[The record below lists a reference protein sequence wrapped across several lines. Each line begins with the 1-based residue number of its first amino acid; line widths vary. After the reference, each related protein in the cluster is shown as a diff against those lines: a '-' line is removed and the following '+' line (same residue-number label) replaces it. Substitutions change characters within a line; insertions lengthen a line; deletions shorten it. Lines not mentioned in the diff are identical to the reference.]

1 MFGYYYGFD
10 MYYLVLIVPCIVF
23 AMWAQMSVKS
33 NFDKFSRVRN
43 RRGIT
48 AAQAAQAVLQQ
59 NGVTGVRFERVAG
72 NLTDHFDPRDNVI
85 RLSAPVYDSTSVAAI
100 GVAAHEAGHA
110 CQYAQGY
117 GPVKLRMAIIPMTNI
132 GSQLSVPLIILG
144 IVLSGVSQ
152 VFYAMAYVGLF
163 LFALC
168 VFFQLV
174 TLPVEFNAS
183 HRALESID
191 QQGMLSEEEIQGS
204 KKVLHAAAMTYVAAL
219 AVAVAQ
225 LLRFA
230 LLVAGG
236 SRRD

>member
-1 MFGYYYGFD
+1 MYYYDWTYFI
-10 MYYLVLIVPCIVF
+10 IVVPVF
-23 AMWAQMSVKS
+23 ILAMVASGNVKS
-33 NFDKFSRVRN
+33 TFRKYAKIYSASRITGAEAAERVL
-43 RRGIT
+43 RGH
-48 AAQAAQAVLQQ
+48 
-59 NGVTGVRFERVAG
+59 GVTNVRIEQISG
-72 NLTDHFDPRDNVI
+72 SLTDNYDPRNNVI
-85 RLSAPVYDSTSVAAI
+85 HLSQDVYSSTSVAAI

-110 CQYAQGY
+110 CQYADNY
-117 GPVKLRMAIIPMTNI
+117 GPVRMRMAIIPMTNI

-144 IVLSGVSQ
+144 IVLSGFSSI
-152 VFYAMAYVGLF
+152 FYAMAYVGLF

>member
-1 MFGYYYGFD
+1 MYYYDWTYFI
-10 MYYLVLIVPCIVF
+10 IVVPVF
-23 AMWAQMSVKS
+23 ILAMVASGNVKS
-33 NFDKFSRVRN
+33 TFRKYAKIYSASRITGAEAAERVL
-43 RRGIT
+43 RGH
-48 AAQAAQAVLQQ
+48 
-59 NGVTGVRFERVAG
+59 GVTNVRIEQVSG
-72 NLTDHFDPRDNVI
+72 SLTDNYDPRNNVI
-85 RLSAPVYDSTSVAAI
+85 HLSRDVYSSTSVAAI

-110 CQYAQGY
+110 CQYADNY
-117 GPVKLRMAIIPMTNI
+117 GPVRMRMAIIPMTNI

-144 IVLSGVSQ
+144 IVLSGFSSI
-152 VFYAMAYVGLF
+152 FYAMAYVGLF

-230 LLVAGG
+230 LLVSGG

>member
-1 MFGYYYGFD
+1 MYYYDWTYFI
-10 MYYLVLIVPCIVF
+10 IVVPVF
-23 AMWAQMSVKS
+23 ILAMVASGNVKS
-33 NFDKFSRVRN
+33 TFRKYAKVYSASRITGAEAAERVL
-43 RRGIT
+43 RGH
-48 AAQAAQAVLQQ
+48 
-59 NGVTGVRFERVAG
+59 GVTNVRIEQISG
-72 NLTDHFDPRDNVI
+72 SLTDNYDPRNNVI
-85 RLSAPVYDSTSVAAI
+85 HLSQDVYSSTSVAAI

-110 CQYAQGY
+110 CQYADNY
-117 GPVKLRMAIIPMTNI
+117 GPVRLRMAIIPMTNI

-144 IVLSGVSQ
+144 IVLSGFSSI
-152 VFYAMAYVGLF
+152 FYAMAYVGLF

-230 LLVAGG
+230 LLVSGG

>member
-1 MFGYYYGFD
+1 MYYYDWTYFI
-10 MYYLVLIVPCIVF
+10 IVVPVF
-23 AMWAQMSVKS
+23 ILAMVASGNVKS
-33 NFDKFSRVRN
+33 TFRKYAKVYSASRITGAEAAERVL
-43 RRGIT
+43 RGH
-48 AAQAAQAVLQQ
+48 
-59 NGVTGVRFERVAG
+59 GVTNVRIEQVSG
-72 NLTDHFDPRDNVI
+72 SLTDNYDPRDNVI
-85 RLSAPVYDSTSVAAI
+85 HLSQDVYSSTSVAAI

-110 CQYAQGY
+110 CQYADNY
-117 GPVKLRMAIIPMTNI
+117 GPVRLRMAIIPMTNI

-144 IVLSGVSQ
+144 IVLSGFSSI
-152 VFYAMAYVGLF
+152 FYAMAYVGLF

-230 LLVAGG
+230 LLVSGG

>member
-1 MFGYYYGFD
+1 MYYYDWTYFI
-10 MYYLVLIVPCIVF
+10 IVVPVF
-23 AMWAQMSVKS
+23 ILAMVASGNVKS
-33 NFDKFSRVRN
+33 TFRKYAKIYSASRITGAEAAERVL
-43 RRGIT
+43 RGH
-48 AAQAAQAVLQQ
+48 
-59 NGVTGVRFERVAG
+59 GVTNVRIEQISG
-72 NLTDHFDPRDNVI
+72 SLTDNYDPRNNVI
-85 RLSAPVYDSTSVAAI
+85 HLSQDVYSSTSVAAI

-110 CQYAQGY
+110 CQYADNY
-117 GPVKLRMAIIPMTNI
+117 GPVRLRMAIIPMTNI

-144 IVLSGVSQ
+144 IVLSGFSSI
-152 VFYAMAYVGLF
+152 FYAMAYVGLF

-230 LLVAGG
+230 LLVSGG

>member
-1 MFGYYYGFD
+1 MYYYDWTYFI
-10 MYYLVLIVPCIVF
+10 IVVPVF
-23 AMWAQMSVKS
+23 ILAMVASGNVKS
-33 NFDKFSRVRN
+33 TFRKYAKIYSASRITGAEAAERVL
-43 RRGIT
+43 RGH
-48 AAQAAQAVLQQ
+48 
-59 NGVTGVRFERVAG
+59 GVTNVRIEQISG
-72 NLTDHFDPRDNVI
+72 SLTDNYDPRNNVI
-85 RLSAPVYDSTSVAAI
+85 HLSRDVYSSTSVAAI

-110 CQYAQGY
+110 CQYADNY
-117 GPVKLRMAIIPMTNI
+117 GPVRMRMAIIPMTNI

-144 IVLSGVSQ
+144 IVLSGFSSI
-152 VFYAMAYVGLF
+152 FYAMAYVGLF

-230 LLVAGG
+230 LLVSGG

>member
-1 MFGYYYGFD
+1 MYYYDWTYFI
-10 MYYLVLIVPCIVF
+10 IVVPVF
-23 AMWAQMSVKS
+23 ILAMVASGNVKS
-33 NFDKFSRVRN
+33 TFRKYAKIYSASRITGAEAAERVL
-43 RRGIT
+43 RGH
-48 AAQAAQAVLQQ
+48 
-59 NGVTGVRFERVAG
+59 GVTNVRIEQVSG
-72 NLTDHFDPRDNVI
+72 SLTDNYDPRNNVI
-85 RLSAPVYDSTSVAAI
+85 HLSQDVYSSTSVAAI

-110 CQYAQGY
+110 CQYADNY
-117 GPVKLRMAIIPMTNI
+117 GPVRLRMAIIPMTNI

-144 IVLSGVSQ
+144 IVLSGFSSI
-152 VFYAMAYVGLF
+152 FYAMAYVGLF

-230 LLVAGG
+230 LLVSGG

>member
-1 MFGYYYGFD
+1 MYYYDWTYFI
-10 MYYLVLIVPCIVF
+10 IVVPVF
-23 AMWAQMSVKS
+23 ILAMIASGNVKS
-33 NFDKFSRVRN
+33 TFRKYAKVYSASRITGAEAAERVL
-43 RRGIT
+43 RGH
-48 AAQAAQAVLQQ
+48 
-59 NGVTGVRFERVAG
+59 GVTNVRIEQIG
-72 NLTDHFDPRDNVI
+72 GSLTDNYDPRDNVI
-85 RLSAPVYDSTSVAAI
+85 HLSQDVYSSTSVAAI

-110 CQYAQGY
+110 CQYADNY

-144 IVLSGVSQ
+144 IVLSGVSS

-225 LLRFA
+225 LLRFV

>member
-1 MFGYYYGFD
+1 MYYYDWTYFI
-10 MYYLVLIVPCIVF
+10 IVVPVF
-23 AMWAQMSVKS
+23 ILAMVASGNVKS
-33 NFDKFSRVRN
+33 TFRKYAKVYSASRITGAEAAERVL
-43 RRGIT
+43 RGH
-48 AAQAAQAVLQQ
+48 
-59 NGVTGVRFERVAG
+59 GVTNVRIEQISG
-72 NLTDHFDPRDNVI
+72 SLTDNYDPRNNVI
-85 RLSAPVYDSTSVAAI
+85 HLSQDVYSSTSVAAI

-110 CQYAQGY
+110 CQYADNY
-117 GPVKLRMAIIPMTNI
+117 GPVRLRMAIIPMTNI

-144 IVLSGVSQ
+144 IVLSGFSSI
-152 VFYAMAYVGLF
+152 FYAMAYVGLF

-191 QQGMLSEEEIQGS
+191 QQGMLSEEEIRGS

>member
-1 MFGYYYGFD
+1 MYYYDWTYFI
-10 MYYLVLIVPCIVF
+10 IVVPVF
-23 AMWAQMSVKS
+23 ILAMVASGNVKS
-33 NFDKFSRVRN
+33 TFSKYAKVYSASRITGAEAAERVL
-43 RRGIT
+43 RGR
-48 AAQAAQAVLQQ
+48 
-59 NGVTGVRFERVAG
+59 GVTNVRIEQISG
-72 NLTDHFDPRDNVI
+72 SLTDNYDPRNNVI
-85 RLSAPVYDSTSVAAI
+85 HLSQDVYSSTSVAAI

-110 CQYAQGY
+110 CQYADNY
-117 GPVKLRMAIIPMTNI
+117 GPVRLRMAIIPMTNI

-144 IVLSGVSQ
+144 IVLSGFSSI
-152 VFYAMAYVGLF
+152 FYAMAYVGLF

-230 LLVAGG
+230 LLVSGG

>member
-1 MFGYYYGFD
+1 MYYYDWTYFI
-10 MYYLVLIVPCIVF
+10 IVVPVF
-23 AMWAQMSVKS
+23 ILAMVASGNVKS
-33 NFDKFSRVRN
+33 TFRKYAKVYSASRITGAEAAERVL
-43 RRGIT
+43 RGR
-48 AAQAAQAVLQQ
+48 
-59 NGVTGVRFERVAG
+59 GVTNVRIEQISG
-72 NLTDHFDPRDNVI
+72 SLTDNYDPRNNVI
-85 RLSAPVYDSTSVAAI
+85 HLSQDVYSSTSVAAI

-110 CQYAQGY
+110 CQYADNY
-117 GPVKLRMAIIPMTNI
+117 GPVRLRMAIIPMTNI

-144 IVLSGVSQ
+144 IVLSGFSSI
-152 VFYAMAYVGLF
+152 FYAMAYVGLF

-230 LLVAGG
+230 LLVSGG

>member
-1 MFGYYYGFD
+1 MYYYDWTYFI
-10 MYYLVLIVPCIVF
+10 IVVPVF
-23 AMWAQMSVKS
+23 ILAMVASGNVKS
-33 NFDKFSRVRN
+33 TFRKYAKVYSASRITGAEAAERVL
-43 RRGIT
+43 RGH
-48 AAQAAQAVLQQ
+48 
-59 NGVTGVRFERVAG
+59 GVTNVRVEQISG
-72 NLTDHFDPRDNVI
+72 SLTDNYDPRNNVI
-85 RLSAPVYDSTSVAAI
+85 HLSQDVYSSTSVAAI

-110 CQYAQGY
+110 CQYADNY
-117 GPVKLRMAIIPMTNI
+117 GPVRLRMAIIPMTNI

-144 IVLSGVSQ
+144 IVLSGFSSI
-152 VFYAMAYVGLF
+152 FYAMAYVGLF

-230 LLVAGG
+230 LLVSGG

>member
-1 MFGYYYGFD
+1 MYYYDWTYFI
-10 MYYLVLIVPCIVF
+10 IVVPVF
-23 AMWAQMSVKS
+23 ILAMVASGNVKS
-33 NFDKFSRVRN
+33 TFRKYAKVYSASRITGAEAAERVL
-43 RRGIT
+43 RGH
-48 AAQAAQAVLQQ
+48 
-59 NGVTGVRFERVAG
+59 GVTNVRIEQVSG
-72 NLTDHFDPRDNVI
+72 SLTDNYDPRNNVI
-85 RLSAPVYDSTSVAAI
+85 HLSQDVYSSTSVAAI

-110 CQYAQGY
+110 CQYADNY
-117 GPVKLRMAIIPMTNI
+117 GPVRLRMAIIPMTNI

-144 IVLSGVSQ
+144 IVLSGFSSI
-152 VFYAMAYVGLF
+152 FYAMAYVGLF

-191 QQGMLSEEEIQGS
+191 QQGMLSEEEIRGS

>member
-1 MFGYYYGFD
+1 MYYYDWTYFI
-10 MYYLVLIVPCIVF
+10 IVVPVF
-23 AMWAQMSVKS
+23 ILAMVASGNVKS
-33 NFDKFSRVRN
+33 TFRKYAKVYSASRITGAEAAERVL
-43 RRGIT
+43 RGH
-48 AAQAAQAVLQQ
+48 
-59 NGVTGVRFERVAG
+59 GVTNVRIEQISG
-72 NLTDHFDPRDNVI
+72 SLTDNYDPRNNVI
-85 RLSAPVYDSTSVAAI
+85 HLSRDVYSSTSVAAI

-110 CQYAQGY
+110 CQYADNY

-144 IVLSGVSQ
+144 IVLSGFSSI
-152 VFYAMAYVGLF
+152 FYAMAYVGLF

-230 LLVAGG
+230 LLVSGG

>member
-1 MFGYYYGFD
+1 MYYYDWTYFI
-10 MYYLVLIVPCIVF
+10 IVVPVF
-23 AMWAQMSVKS
+23 ILAMVASGNVKS
-33 NFDKFSRVRN
+33 TFRKYAKVYSASRITGAEAAERVL
-43 RRGIT
+43 RGH
-48 AAQAAQAVLQQ
+48 
-59 NGVTGVRFERVAG
+59 GVTNVRIEQISG
-72 NLTDHFDPRDNVI
+72 SLTDNYDPRNNVI
-85 RLSAPVYDSTSVAAI
+85 HLSRDVYSSTSVAAI

-110 CQYAQGY
+110 CQYADNY
-117 GPVKLRMAIIPMTNI
+117 GPVRMRMAIIPMTNI

-144 IVLSGVSQ
+144 IVLSGFSSI
-152 VFYAMAYVGLF
+152 FYAMAYVGLF

-230 LLVAGG
+230 LLVSGG

>member
-1 MFGYYYGFD
+1 MYYYDWTYFI
-10 MYYLVLIVPCIVF
+10 IVVPVF
-23 AMWAQMSVKS
+23 ILAMVASGNVKS
-33 NFDKFSRVRN
+33 TFRKYAKVYSASRITGAEAAERVL
-43 RRGIT
+43 RGH
-48 AAQAAQAVLQQ
+48 
-59 NGVTGVRFERVAG
+59 GVTNVRIEQVSG
-72 NLTDHFDPRDNVI
+72 SLTDNYDPRNNVI
-85 RLSAPVYDSTSVAAI
+85 HLSQDVYSSTSVAAI

-110 CQYAQGY
+110 CQYADNY
-117 GPVKLRMAIIPMTNI
+117 GPVRMRLAIIPMTNI

-144 IVLSGVSQ
+144 IVLSGFSSI
-152 VFYAMAYVGLF
+152 FYAMAYVGLF

-230 LLVAGG
+230 LLVSGG

>member
-1 MFGYYYGFD
+1 MYYYDWTYFI
-10 MYYLVLIVPCIVF
+10 IVVPVF
-23 AMWAQMSVKS
+23 ILAMVASGNVKS
-33 NFDKFSRVRN
+33 TFRKYAKIYSASRITGAEAAERVL
-43 RRGIT
+43 RGH
-48 AAQAAQAVLQQ
+48 
-59 NGVTGVRFERVAG
+59 GVTNVRIEQISG
-72 NLTDHFDPRDNVI
+72 SLTDNYDPRNNVI
-85 RLSAPVYDSTSVAAI
+85 HLSRDVYSSTSVAAI

-110 CQYAQGY
+110 CQYADNY
-117 GPVKLRMAIIPMTNI
+117 GPVRLRMAIIPMTNI

-144 IVLSGVSQ
+144 IVLSGFSSI
-152 VFYAMAYVGLF
+152 FYAMAYVGLF

-230 LLVAGG
+230 LLVSGG

>member
-1 MFGYYYGFD
+1 MYYYDWTYFI
-10 MYYLVLIVPCIVF
+10 IVVPVF
-23 AMWAQMSVKS
+23 ILAMVASGNVKS
-33 NFDKFSRVRN
+33 TFRKYAKIYSASRITGAEAAERVL
-43 RRGIT
+43 RGH
-48 AAQAAQAVLQQ
+48 
-59 NGVTGVRFERVAG
+59 GVTNVRIEQVSG
-72 NLTDHFDPRDNVI
+72 SLTDNYDPRNNVI
-85 RLSAPVYDSTSVAAI
+85 HLSRDVYSSTSVAAI

-110 CQYAQGY
+110 CQYADNY
-117 GPVKLRMAIIPMTNI
+117 GPVRLRMAIIPMTNI

-144 IVLSGVSQ
+144 IVLSGFSSI
-152 VFYAMAYVGLF
+152 FYAMAYVGLF

>member
-1 MFGYYYGFD
+1 MYYYDWTYFI
-10 MYYLVLIVPCIVF
+10 IVVPVF
-23 AMWAQMSVKS
+23 ILAMVASGNVKS
-33 NFDKFSRVRN
+33 TFRKYAKVYSASRITGAEAAERVL
-43 RRGIT
+43 RGR
-48 AAQAAQAVLQQ
+48 
-59 NGVTGVRFERVAG
+59 GVTNVRIEQISG
-72 NLTDHFDPRDNVI
+72 SLTDNYDPRNNVI
-85 RLSAPVYDSTSVAAI
+85 HLSQDVYSSTSVAAI

-110 CQYAQGY
+110 CQYADNY
-117 GPVKLRMAIIPMTNI
+117 GPVRLRMAIIPMTNI

-144 IVLSGVSQ
+144 IVLSGFSSI
-152 VFYAMAYVGLF
+152 FYAMAYVGLF

>member
-1 MFGYYYGFD
+1 MYYYDWTYFI
-10 MYYLVLIVPCIVF
+10 IVVPVF
-23 AMWAQMSVKS
+23 ILAMVASGNVKS
-33 NFDKFSRVRN
+33 TFRKYAKVYSASRITGAEAAERVL
-43 RRGIT
+43 RGH
-48 AAQAAQAVLQQ
+48 
-59 NGVTGVRFERVAG
+59 GVTNVRIEQISG
-72 NLTDHFDPRDNVI
+72 SLTDNYDPRNNVI
-85 RLSAPVYDSTSVAAI
+85 HLSQDVYSSTSVAAI

-110 CQYAQGY
+110 CQYADNY
-117 GPVKLRMAIIPMTNI
+117 GPVRMRMAIIPMTNI

-144 IVLSGVSQ
+144 IVLSGFSSI
-152 VFYAMAYVGLF
+152 FYAMAYVGLF

-230 LLVAGG
+230 PLVAGG

>member
-1 MFGYYYGFD
+1 MYYYDWTYFI
-10 MYYLVLIVPCIVF
+10 IVVPVF
-23 AMWAQMSVKS
+23 ILAMVASGNVKS
-33 NFDKFSRVRN
+33 TFSKYAKVYSASRITGAEAAERVL
-43 RRGIT
+43 RGH
-48 AAQAAQAVLQQ
+48 
-59 NGVTGVRFERVAG
+59 GVTNVRIEQISG
-72 NLTDHFDPRDNVI
+72 SLTDNYDPRNNVI
-85 RLSAPVYDSTSVAAI
+85 HLSQDVYSSPSVAAI

-110 CQYAQGY
+110 CQYADNY
-117 GPVKLRMAIIPMTNI
+117 GPVRLRMAIIPMTNI

-144 IVLSGVSQ
+144 IVLSGFSSI
-152 VFYAMAYVGLF
+152 FYAMAYVGLF

-230 LLVAGG
+230 LLVSGG

>member
-1 MFGYYYGFD
+1 MYYYDWTYFI
-10 MYYLVLIVPCIVF
+10 IVVPVF
-23 AMWAQMSVKS
+23 ILAMVASGNVKS
-33 NFDKFSRVRN
+33 TFRKYAKIYSASRITGAEAAERVL
-43 RRGIT
+43 RGH
-48 AAQAAQAVLQQ
+48 
-59 NGVTGVRFERVAG
+59 GVTNVRIEQISG
-72 NLTDHFDPRDNVI
+72 SLTDNYDPRNNVI
-85 RLSAPVYDSTSVAAI
+85 HLSQDVYSSTSVAAI

-110 CQYAQGY
+110 CQYADNY
-117 GPVKLRMAIIPMTNI
+117 GPVRLRMAIIPMTNI

-144 IVLSGVSQ
+144 IVLSGFSSI
-152 VFYAMAYVGLF
+152 FYAMAYVGLF

>member
-1 MFGYYYGFD
+1 MYYYDWTYFI
-10 MYYLVLIVPCIVF
+10 IVVPVF
-23 AMWAQMSVKS
+23 ILAMVASGNVKS
-33 NFDKFSRVRN
+33 TFRKYAKVYSASRITGAEAAERVL
-43 RRGIT
+43 RGH
-48 AAQAAQAVLQQ
+48 
-59 NGVTGVRFERVAG
+59 GVTNVRIEQVSG
-72 NLTDHFDPRDNVI
+72 SLTDNYDPRNNVI
-85 RLSAPVYDSTSVAAI
+85 HLSQDVYSSTSVAAI

-110 CQYAQGY
+110 CQYADNY
-117 GPVKLRMAIIPMTNI
+117 GPVRMRMAIIPMTNI

-144 IVLSGVSQ
+144 IVLSGFSSI
-152 VFYAMAYVGLF
+152 FYAMAYVGLF

-230 LLVAGG
+230 LLVSGG

>member
-1 MFGYYYGFD
+1 MYYYDWTYFI
-10 MYYLVLIVPCIVF
+10 IVVPVF
-23 AMWAQMSVKS
+23 ILAMVASGNVKS
-33 NFDKFSRVRN
+33 TFRKYAKIYSASRITGAEAAERVL
-43 RRGIT
+43 RGH
-48 AAQAAQAVLQQ
+48 
-59 NGVTGVRFERVAG
+59 GVTNVRIEQISG
-72 NLTDHFDPRDNVI
+72 SLTDNYDPRNNVI
-85 RLSAPVYDSTSVAAI
+85 HLSRDVYSSTSVAAI

-110 CQYAQGY
+110 CQYADNY
-117 GPVKLRMAIIPMTNI
+117 GPVRLRMAIIPMTNI

-144 IVLSGVSQ
+144 IVLSGFSSI
-152 VFYAMAYVGLF
+152 FYAMAYVGLF

-191 QQGMLSEEEIQGS
+191 QQGMLSEEEIRGS

>member
-1 MFGYYYGFD
+1 MYYYDWTYFI
-10 MYYLVLIVPCIVF
+10 IVVPVF
-23 AMWAQMSVKS
+23 ILAMVASGNVKS
-33 NFDKFSRVRN
+33 TFRKYAKVYSASRITGAEAAERVL
-43 RRGIT
+43 RGH
-48 AAQAAQAVLQQ
+48 
-59 NGVTGVRFERVAG
+59 GVTNVRIEQVSG
-72 NLTDHFDPRDNVI
+72 SLTDNYDPRNNVI
-85 RLSAPVYDSTSVAAI
+85 HLSQDVYSSTSVAAI

-110 CQYAQGY
+110 CQYADNY
-117 GPVKLRMAIIPMTNI
+117 GPVRLRMAIIPMTNI

-144 IVLSGVSQ
+144 IVLSGFSSI
-152 VFYAMAYVGLF
+152 FYAMAYVGLF

-191 QQGMLSEEEIQGS
+191 QQGMLSEDEIQGS

>member
-1 MFGYYYGFD
+1 MYYYDWTYFI
-10 MYYLVLIVPCIVF
+10 IVVPVF
-23 AMWAQMSVKS
+23 ILAMVASGNVKS
-33 NFDKFSRVRN
+33 TFRKYAKVYSASRITGAEAAERVL
-43 RRGIT
+43 RGH
-48 AAQAAQAVLQQ
+48 
-59 NGVTGVRFERVAG
+59 GVTNVRIEQVSG
-72 NLTDHFDPRDNVI
+72 SLTDNYDPRNNVI
-85 RLSAPVYDSTSVAAI
+85 HLSQDVYSSTSVAAI

-110 CQYAQGY
+110 CQYADNY
-117 GPVKLRMAIIPMTNI
+117 GPVRLRMAIIPMTNI

-144 IVLSGVSQ
+144 IVLSGFSSI
-152 VFYAMAYVGLF
+152 FYAMAYVGLF

>member
-1 MFGYYYGFD
+1 MYYYDWTYFI
-10 MYYLVLIVPCIVF
+10 IVVPVF
-23 AMWAQMSVKS
+23 ILAMVASGNVKS
-33 NFDKFSRVRN
+33 TFRKYAKVYSASRITGAEAAERVL
-43 RRGIT
+43 RGH
-48 AAQAAQAVLQQ
+48 
-59 NGVTGVRFERVAG
+59 GVTNVRIEQISG
-72 NLTDHFDPRDNVI
+72 SLTDNYDPRNNVI
-85 RLSAPVYDSTSVAAI
+85 HLSQDVYSSTSVAAI

-110 CQYAQGY
+110 CQYADNY
-117 GPVKLRMAIIPMTNI
+117 GPVRLRMAIIPMTNI

-144 IVLSGVSQ
+144 IVLSGFSSI
-152 VFYAMAYVGLF
+152 FYAMAYVGLF

>member
-1 MFGYYYGFD
+1 MYYYDWTYFIS
-10 MYYLVLIVPCIVF
+10 VVPVF
-23 AMWAQMSVKS
+23 ILAMVASGNVKS
-33 NFDKFSRVRN
+33 TFRKYAKVYSASRITGAEAAERVL
-43 RRGIT
+43 RGH
-48 AAQAAQAVLQQ
+48 
-59 NGVTGVRFERVAG
+59 GVTNVRIEQVSG
-72 NLTDHFDPRDNVI
+72 SLTDNYDPRNNVI
-85 RLSAPVYDSTSVAAI
+85 HLSQDVYSSTSVAAI

-110 CQYAQGY
+110 CQYADNY
-117 GPVKLRMAIIPMTNI
+117 GPVRLRMAIIPMTNI

-144 IVLSGVSQ
+144 IVLSGFSSI
-152 VFYAMAYVGLF
+152 FYAMAYVGLF

-230 LLVAGG
+230 LLVSGG

>member
-1 MFGYYYGFD
+1 MYYYDWTYFI
-10 MYYLVLIVPCIVF
+10 IVVPVF
-23 AMWAQMSVKS
+23 ILAMVASGNVKS
-33 NFDKFSRVRN
+33 TFRKYAKVYSASRITGAEAAERVL
-43 RRGIT
+43 RGH
-48 AAQAAQAVLQQ
+48 
-59 NGVTGVRFERVAG
+59 GVTNVRIEQISG
-72 NLTDHFDPRDNVI
+72 SLTDNYDPRNNVI
-85 RLSAPVYDSTSVAAI
+85 HLSQDVYSSTSVAAI

-110 CQYAQGY
+110 CQYADNY
-117 GPVKLRMAIIPMTNI
+117 GPVRMRMAIIPMTNI

-144 IVLSGVSQ
+144 IVLSGFSSI
-152 VFYAMAYVGLF
+152 FYAMAYVGLF

-230 LLVAGG
+230 LLVSGG

>member
-1 MFGYYYGFD
+1 MYYYDWTYFI
-10 MYYLVLIVPCIVF
+10 IVVPVF
-23 AMWAQMSVKS
+23 ILAMVASGNVKS
-33 NFDKFSRVRN
+33 TFRKYAKVYSASRITGAEAAERVL
-43 RRGIT
+43 RGH
-48 AAQAAQAVLQQ
+48 
-59 NGVTGVRFERVAG
+59 GVTNVRIEQVSG
-72 NLTDHFDPRDNVI
+72 SLTDNYDPRNNVI
-85 RLSAPVYDSTSVAAI
+85 HLSQDVYSSTSVAAI

-110 CQYAQGY
+110 CQYADNY
-117 GPVKLRMAIIPMTNI
+117 GPVRLRMAIIPMTNI

-144 IVLSGVSQ
+144 IVLSGFSSI
-152 VFYAMAYVGLF
+152 FYAMAYVGLF

-174 TLPVEFNAS
+174 TLSVEFNAS

-230 LLVAGG
+230 LLVSGG

>member
-1 MFGYYYGFD
+1 MYYYDWTYFI
-10 MYYLVLIVPCIVF
+10 IVVPVF
-23 AMWAQMSVKS
+23 ILAMVASGNVKS
-33 NFDKFSRVRN
+33 TFRKYAKVYSASRITGAEAAERVL
-43 RRGIT
+43 RGH
-48 AAQAAQAVLQQ
+48 
-59 NGVTGVRFERVAG
+59 GVTNVRVEQISG
-72 NLTDHFDPRDNVI
+72 SLTDNYDPRNNVI
-85 RLSAPVYDSTSVAAI
+85 HLSQDVYSSTSVAAI

-110 CQYAQGY
+110 CQYADNY
-117 GPVKLRMAIIPMTNI
+117 GPVRLRMAIIPMTNI

-144 IVLSGVSQ
+144 IVLSGFSSI
-152 VFYAMAYVGLF
+152 FYAMAYVGLF